1 MIKNLKK
8 NKNYN
13 EPSSNNA
20 LNKILQANRKLNEK
34 KINEEEKL
42 KMDNKN
48 RERKRKELN
57 RQHNM
62 IKKKVIRNKINY
74 DSEEEEGNV
83 INVSDED
90 NNVNKKK
97 EKLKKIIKLKDK
109 KK

>member
-1 MIKNLKK
+1 
-8 NKNYN
+8 
-13 EPSSNNA
+13 
-20 LNKILQANRKLNEK
+20 
-34 KINEEEKL
+34 
-42 KMDNKN
+42 MDNKN

-74 DSEEEEGNV
+74 DSEEEENEGDV

-109 KK
+109 KKLRKKNKMKKKMKKLKKMKEYQKMKMKKLIIIMII